1 MGMYSRTRQV
11 LDKFRTRHVAESIP
25 HPTSESERV
34 ITAPSLAYWPI
45 FLSFSFSAMSRREPN
60 NASGD
65 GEREPLLANSPSA
78 PRKKSWYSARPL
90 WLVQF
95 AIMAACIRGM
105 TLSSR
110 VEVFTQ
116 VSCTSLERRS
126 FVPTSSSP
134 DAPFYY
140 DAPQPSWISFL
151 SPLDNAALN
160 HTDPNER
167 ARQCKSNAAVQ
178 SGAARIQTLFS
189 ITSGLLSALT
199 TGWWGHMGER
209 FGRTKILAIATFG
222 WFLSDSFFIL
232 ASAPASPFASQRVT
246 MVLLAPIFEGIL
258 GGWSTIQSGATAY
271 ISDCTGSG
279 SRAAIFSFFTG
290 MFFLGFSIGPLIG
303 GWVIS
308 HPFGLFSG
316 AGGLGSVTSVF
327 WVAALC
333 SFTNFCLVLFI
344 IPESVTKEQ
353 RDRASA
359 RMVDARGAAL
369 RDPRKLGFIR
379 EFFSPLEV
387 FLPVSISTAG
397 SSHKRRDWSLTL
409 VTFTLFS
416 YMFSQGLYQVKYL
429 YGTHV
434 YGWDPVELSY
444 YISFMG
450 GGRAVFL
457 LFALPFV
464 IARFK
469 PKSSLPKPQSAPGV
483 PATKPQ
489 PTKAHLKREMKF
501 DINLTRVSLCIEL
514 AANALVVIAPAPTL
528 HDNVLALTSSADSQ
542 FRTSQALFVV
552 ASSISSWGTGLIPST
567 QSLALCILQARAL
580 LDADSASSDAA
591 PAEVNTGK
599 LFGAIALLQ
608 AAGQMILGPLF
619 FGLIYSGTV
628 ATYPKAVFV
637 AVNSVLFAAFIAMV
651 VVRNPLS
658 GFNPTPAE
666 DEEERGRPRGS
677 KPLRLEAGSSLEPEQ
692 GSSSSG
698 SD

>member
-1 MGMYSRTRQV
+1 
-11 LDKFRTRHVAESIP
+11 
-25 HPTSESERV
+25 
-34 ITAPSLAYWPI
+34 
-45 FLSFSFSAMSRREPN
+45 MSRREPN
-60 NASGD
+60 NVSGD
-65 GEREPLLANSPSA
+65 GEREPLLANSPST
-78 PRKKSWYSARPL
+78 PKKKSWYSARPL

-105 TLSSR
+105 TLSPR

-126 FVPTSSSP
+126 LIPTSSLP

-140 DAPQPSWISFL
+140 DAPQPSWISFF
-151 SPLDNAALN
+151 SPLDNAAFN

-167 ARQCKSNAAVQ
+167 SRRCKSDAGVQ

-232 ASAPASPFASQRVT
+232 ASAPESPFASHRVT

-271 ISDCTGSG
+271 ISDCTESG
-279 SRAAIFSFFTG
+279 SRASIFSFFTG
-290 MFFLGFSIGPLIG
+290 MFFLGFSLGPLIG

-308 HPFGLFSG
+308 HPFALFSG
-316 AGGLGSVTSVF
+316 AGGMGQVTSVF
-327 WVAALC
+327 WVAAIC
-333 SFTNFCLVLFI
+333 SFVNFALVLFV
-344 IPESVTKEQ
+344 IPESAMQ
-353 RDRASA
+353 HCAIHANSGSSGIFSA
-359 RMVDARGAAL
+359 
-369 RDPRKLGFIR
+369 
-379 EFFSPLEV
+379 PLAV
-387 FLPVSISTAG
+387 FLPVSIPVAG
-397 SSHKRRDWSLTL
+397 SSQRRRDWSLTL

-457 LFALPFV
+457 LFALPWV

-469 PKSSLPKPQSAPGV
+469 PKSNIPKTQPAASGV
-483 PATKPQ
+483 PAAKQQ

-514 AANALVVIAPAPTL
+514 AANAAVVLFPAPL
-528 HDNVLALTSSADSQ
+528 LRDDVLVLTSSSDSQ
-542 FRTSQALFVV
+542 FATSQALFVV

-580 LDADSASSDAA
+580 LEADSASSDAV
-591 PAEVNTGK
+591 PAEASTGK

-637 AVNSVLFAAFIAMV
+637 AVNCVLFAAFIAMV
-651 VVRNPLS
+651 VVRSPLS
-658 GFNPTPAE
+658 GFNAPMSE
-666 DEEERGRPRGS
+666 DEEERGRSRGS
-677 KPLRLEAGSSLEPEQ
+677 KDLRRPALEPEQ

-698 SD
+698 SN